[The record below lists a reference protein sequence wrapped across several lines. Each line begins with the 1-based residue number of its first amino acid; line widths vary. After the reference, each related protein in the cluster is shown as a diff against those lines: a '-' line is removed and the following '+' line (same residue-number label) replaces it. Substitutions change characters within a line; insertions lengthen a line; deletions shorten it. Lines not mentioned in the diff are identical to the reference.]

1 MARRSTAVVFLLVPI
16 AALLL
21 LALPAY
27 AAKPGRDGDTG
38 VPARKLP
45 STEDSSPTDIPSWH
59 RRLADLT
66 VGKLKLEGKLK
77 ELFLER
83 LLQSGSANTSEEQ
96 LSLTLSNRY
105 GKKQSVNLVTTLN
118 NNEAEITATFF
129 KSDQTKARYD
139 NLLIPLCFCSG
150 EKVEEQ
156 FVVASSYQTQ
166 NIVAV
171 SLELCRASK
180 PPSETESG
188 VSAESAPDTTPET
201 CGSTV
206 SAATTNN
213 RDRTRCVMM
222 DLFLDRGLDFGVW
235 RCTDDPPE
243 EREAKAKE
251 REAKAEEREAKAK
264 RKRQRDWRLRNG
276 TGNIYGGK

>member
-156 FVVASSYQTQ
+156 FVVASSYQKKCVVTD
-166 NIVAV
+166 

-188 VSAESAPDTTPET
+188 VSAESAPDTIPDT
-201 CGSTV
+201 CVTMNVHEGYHDDEL
-206 SAATTNN
+206 A
-213 RDRTRCVMM
+213 DLRTKPAMM
-222 DLFLDRGLDFGVW
+222 CSGGRLGGW
-235 RCTDDPPE
+235 RCTGDLPE
-243 EREAKAKE
+243 EREAQRLEKE
-251 REAKAEEREAKAK
+251 KRESVKQNEAQKQLEEEEDNEA
-264 RKRQRDWRLRNG
+264 Q
-276 TGNIYGGK
+276 IYGGE

>member
-96 LSLTLSNRY
+96 LSLTLSNPY
-105 GKKQSVNLVTTLN
+105 GKKQSVNLVTTFK
-118 NNEAEITATFF
+118 NNEPEITATF
-129 KSDQTKARYD
+129 S
-139 NLLIPLCFCSG
+139 NG
-150 EKVEEQ
+150 EKVEEE
-156 FVVASSYQTQ
+156 FVVASSYQKKWSFT
-166 NIVAV
+166 V

-213 RDRTRCVMM
+213 RDRKRCVMM
-222 DLFLDRGLDFGVW
+222 NLFLDGGLGLGVW
-235 RCTDDPPE
+235 RCTGDPLE
-243 EREAKAKE
+243 ERKARGKKKREKIEREKKE
-251 REAKAEEREAKAK
+251 REAEP
-264 RKRQRDWRLRNG
+264 
-276 TGNIYGGK
+276 

>member
-156 FVVASSYQTQ
+156 FVVASSYQKKCVVTD
-166 NIVAV
+166 

-188 VSAESAPDTTPET
+188 VSAESAPGTTPET
-201 CGSTV
+201 CVTMKVHEGGALCS
-206 SAATTNN
+206 
-213 RDRTRCVMM
+213 
-222 DLFLDRGLDFGVW
+222 W
-235 RCTDDPPE
+235 HCTGDPPE

-264 RKRQRDWRLRNG
+264 EREAERLENEEWNMKHIWRKITREGKRH
-276 TGNIYGGK
+276 GNR